1 LIFVTARWWN
11 IGMHKQHSK
20 KTLVGIA
27 VMAAFAVVLTLTNI
41 ASAWALMPDVARSDD
56 ARAEAPQ

>member
-1 LIFVTARWWN
+1 
-11 IGMHKQHSK
+11 MHKQHSK